1 MPPDMQS
8 PRQLATTPPDLI
20 VRPGFRPPSG
30 GPPGTYRPDPAG
42 GAAPYR
48 PGSGGGGRLHQG
60 DGRDPGHADPQG
72 PALGRRGAVNL
83 QNYPRMLS
91 RNINGTGE
99 HLREKLTCFCVVT
112 SILTTLYMPDKF
124 YLYLSIKKT
133 QITKANTRAQYSS
146 FFFLCNDSAHVHWLD
161 SLSCIASKWEMAYC
175 RKYHNSQT
183 H

>member
-1 MPPDMQS
+1 MNRPPRGGGSAPSSLYAGSEPLGPGTPPGRRSMPPDMQS

-48 PGSGGGGRLHQG
+48 PGSGGGGRPHQG
-60 DGRDPGHADPQG
+60 DGRDAGQADPQG

-99 HLREKLTCFCVVT
+99 HMKENLTRFCAVA
-112 SILTTLYMPDKF
+112 SILTTLY
-124 YLYLSIKKT
+124 
-133 QITKANTRAQYSS
+133 A
-146 FFFLCNDSAHVHWLD
+146 
-161 SLSCIASKWEMAYC
+161 
-175 RKYHNSQT
+175 
-183 H
+183 